1 MLRIASA
8 APPPTF
14 LGGGAAYPQ
23 LERDGAGGRAL
34 WERPAWLGAKGAPG
48 RGRRGSSRDPLVRE
62 LHRARSEM
70 PLPRISAAELMTEN
84 PRTVR
89 VNDPIGEAVDV
100 LQTTDFR
107 HLPVVDEQ
115 GELVGMLSDRDLRAL
130 QLPYAEDAAVVD
142 AALQKARMPVS
153 TMMSSNVLSVG
164 PDADVTELMELM
176 LENKIGAL
184 PVVDGEGALLGI
196 VSYVDIFRGIL
207 EEA

>member
-1 MLRIASA
+1 
-8 APPPTF
+8 
-14 LGGGAAYPQ
+14 
-23 LERDGAGGRAL
+23 
-34 WERPAWLGAKGAPG
+34 
-48 RGRRGSSRDPLVRE
+48 
-62 LHRARSEM
+62 
-70 PLPRISAAELMTEN
+70 MTEN

-89 VNDPIGEAVDV
+89 VDDPVGEAVDV

-130 QLPYAEDAAVVD
+130 QLPYSEDAAVVD
-142 AALQKARMPVS
+142 AALQKARVPVS
-153 TMMSSNVLSVG
+153 TMMSGNVLSVG

-176 LENKIGAL
+176 LDNKIGAL

-196 VSYVDIFRGIL
+196 VSYVDIFRGLL